1 MRQGPYSPND
11 DDTVLRLVSDGM
23 TNAAIGE
30 IIGRTEKSVCARLS
44 KIRPKGMERRGSY
57 HRYTPDEDAQIVT
70 LRNANH
76 RFADIGAD
84 LGLTGGQVRERYLL
98 LCNGSDYKA
107 FQNTPEGFEA
117 RDDEYVEACIR
128 QGGFIHREVIDGCVF
143 TFDWRG
149 MVSHE
154 RRAA

>member
-1 MRQGPYSPND
+1 M
-11 DDTVLRLVSDGM
+11 TKLRTCIAQRNIFKELFL
-23 TNAAIGE
+23 
-30 IIGRTEKSVCARLS
+30 LS
-44 KIRPKGMERRGSY
+44 FSLLGAGS
-57 HRYTPDEDAQIVT
+57 
-70 LRNANH
+70 
-76 RFADIGAD
+76 

-107 FQNTPEGFEA
+107 LQNTLEGFEA
-117 RDDEYVEACIR
+117 RDDDYVEACIA
-128 QGGFIHREVIDGCVF
+128 QGGFIHREVIDGAVF

>member
-1 MRQGPYSPND
+1 MRQGPYSPSD
-11 DDTVLRLVSDGM
+11 DDTVLRLVSEGM
-23 TNAAIGE
+23 TNQAIGE

-143 TFDWRG
+143 TFNWRG
-149 MVSHE
+149 MISHE